1 MNKTYFQ
8 NVLVLSPHT
17 DDGELAAGGTIA
29 RFVHEGSNVTYIA
42 LSAPRPEL
50 HEECRKCLEVLGVE
64 DYSIL
69 DFPRRTFP
77 EQRQEIL
84 QYVYDY
90 NAEND
95 VDLVL
100 TPSTQDLHQDHQT
113 VTREAMRA
121 FKNSSILGY
130 ELPWNNI
137 VFHENCYIS
146 LEEEHVEKKLL
157 ALSHYKTQVT
167 RPYFDMDYLRGL
179 MRSRGVHIKSRFAE
193 SFEVIKLVLT

>member
-1 MNKTYFQ
+1 MSKAFFK

-29 RFVHEGSNVTYIA
+29 RFIHEGSNVTYIA

-50 HEECRKCLEVLGVE
+50 HEECWKCLEVLGVD

-69 DFPRRTFP
+69 DFPRRIFP
-77 EQRQEIL
+77 EKRQEIL
-84 QYVYDY
+84 QYIYDY

-130 ELPWNNI
+130 ELPWNHI
-137 VFHENCYIS
+137 VFNENCYIS
-146 LEEEHVEKKLL
+146 LDEEHVEKKLL
-157 ALSHYKTQVT
+157 ALSQYKTQET
-167 RPYFDMDYLRGL
+167 RHYFNMDYLKGL
-179 MRSRGVHIKSRFAE
+179 MRSRGVHIKSKFAE